1 MGISDTG
8 PASVTGQSGD
18 LARIPVWVRDA
29 WTYIQGLN
37 GGRWKWK
44 WSEYDFNLTATYRD
58 YDLDDLKYALER
70 EGTWCYDTSVGRSDE
85 SYVNYVD
92 FQTYKV
98 QYDKGDYTDQT
109 GKPHKFT
116 ILPDGRVRFYPTPD
130 QQYTIRGD
138 YYKPIQYLAD
148 DNDIPDL
155 PTNFHMVIAYYAIQK
170 YGDYEEDPTVIQIAN
185 QRYEQI
191 LYQMQNQQ
199 VDEIDITQ
207 EAIGE

>member
-8 PASVTGQSGD
+8 PTTVVGQTGD
-18 LARIPVWVRDA
+18 LARIPVWVNDS

-44 WSEYDFNLTATYRD
+44 WSEWDFNLTATFRD
-58 YDLDDLKYALER
+58 YDLDDLAYQIER
-70 EGTWCYDTSVGRSDE
+70 EGVFCYDPTIGRSDE

-92 FQTYKV
+92 YQQYKV
-98 QYDKGDYTDQT
+98 VYDKGLYTDHT

-116 ILPDGRVRFYPTPD
+116 KLPDGRLRFWPTPD
-130 QQYTIRGD
+130 KTYTVRGD
-138 YYKPIQYLAD
+138 YYKPIQYLTD

-155 PTNFHMVIAYYAIQK
+155 PTNFHMVIPYYAIQK
-170 YGDYEEDPTVIQIAN
+170 YGDYEEDPTVIQIAA
-185 QRYEQI
+185 QRYDQ
-191 LYQMQNQQ
+191 LLAQMTNQQ
-199 VDEIDITQ
+199 LDEIDITQ